1 MHFYVLMRLLRAI
14 HFRSLQVYSETGRLS
29 APKTFSVVEEL
40 SSLEASLPRHRSCL
54 DVGVDG
60 LFWEPFCFDE
70 FGIRITA
77 VIVALAVVFR
87 LNRFLELKV
96 AHLRTIGFGR

>member
-14 HFRSLQVYSETGRLS
+14 YFTSLQVYSESGRLS
-29 APKTFSVVEEL
+29 APKPFSVVEEL
-40 SSLEASLPRHRSCL
+40 SSLVASLPPHCSRL

-60 LFWEPFCFDE
+60 LFWGPFCFDE

-96 AHLRTIGFGR
+96 AHLRTIALGS